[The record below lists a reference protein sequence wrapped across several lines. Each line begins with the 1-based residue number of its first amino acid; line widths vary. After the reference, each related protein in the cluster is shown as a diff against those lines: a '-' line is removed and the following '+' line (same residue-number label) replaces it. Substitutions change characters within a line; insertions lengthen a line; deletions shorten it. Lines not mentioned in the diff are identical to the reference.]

1 MSDFPNFDVQGKVWN
16 KLHNTPLNVRIER
29 DFGIH
34 HLYGLNS
41 FLGEDA
47 KAFAQGFRSLKVLQ
61 TADRLREAD
70 RTMSEV
76 RSYSTRQKDLRETTA
91 IEIFHRAM
99 REHDYET
106 ARSMTNEYA
115 PLKQLYLAK
124 TAGARKF
131 QGSQQTAMQAFMGS
145 ELSST
150 AQTQDSRRR
159 YMRTAGK
166 LGLSSVSGYLN
177 AQEVTYL
184 ALYGCVITEMLQQI
198 LNITHSEITVAQYEQ
213 LMDKALNNKNLF
225 TTKQLKR
232 DENNK
237 ILRNKDGEALYRKVD
252 YDRSQ
257 FGKTYNVVDGVPIK
271 GETEYD
277 IDVYRGALADFYLK
291 ELQNLGIDTSGVNYI
306 SDVNSLNDYLQ
317 DYDVYASVRSGKRQ
331 HDYGVYIPKD
341 SMLWSGNLNDYAAKA
356 SSNFQDP
363 LNWKDTNLQNAN
375 IQGFFIK
382 K

>member
-1 MSDFPNFDVQGKVWN
+1 MPKQISIDQAAKLYNIMGGNIPLAAVRQDIRGWEGFERRVLTRAAEMSVQDWQKDYRKKLADDYMARAQGYTARQSALVEQDRTARINREAAAANTFYKALEEGDYATARNMIGEYSALGKV
-16 KLHNTPLNVRIER
+16 
-29 DFGIH
+29 
-34 HLYGLNS
+34 YS
-41 FLGEDA
+41 A
-47 KAFAQGFRSLKVLQ
+47 K
-61 TADRLREAD
+61 
-70 RTMSEV
+70 M
-76 RSYSTRQKDLRETTA
+76 
-91 IEIFHRAM
+91 
-99 REHDYET
+99 
-106 ARSMTNEYA
+106 
-115 PLKQLYLAK
+115 
-124 TAGARKF
+124 GARKF
-131 QGSQQTAMQAFMGS
+131 KGSQQTSMQAVLGRDVVS
-145 ELSST
+145 EAQSTDWRKTYLSE
-150 AQTQDSRRR
+150 
-159 YMRTAGK
+159 
-166 LGLSSVSGYLN
+166 GLSSVSGYLN

-184 ALYGCVITEMLQQI
+184 ALYGCVITAMLQQI
-198 LNITHSEITVAQYEQ
+198 LNITNSEITVAQYEQ

-225 TTKQLKR
+225 TTKQRKR
-232 DENNK
+232 DADGK
-237 ILRNKDGEALYRKVD
+237 IMRNAEGKALYKKVD

-257 FGKTYNVVDGVPIK
+257 FGETYNVVDGASTAK

>member
-1 MSDFPNFDVQGKVWN
+1 MGGNIPLAAVRQDIRGWEGFERRVLTRAAEMSVQDWQKDYRKKLADDYMARAQGYTARQSALVEQDRTARINREAAAANTFYKALEEGDYATARNMIGEYSALGKV
-16 KLHNTPLNVRIER
+16 
-29 DFGIH
+29 
-34 HLYGLNS
+34 YS
-41 FLGEDA
+41 A
-47 KAFAQGFRSLKVLQ
+47 K
-61 TADRLREAD
+61 
-70 RTMSEV
+70 M
-76 RSYSTRQKDLRETTA
+76 
-91 IEIFHRAM
+91 
-99 REHDYET
+99 
-106 ARSMTNEYA
+106 
-115 PLKQLYLAK
+115 
-124 TAGARKF
+124 GARKF
-131 QGSQQTAMQAFMGS
+131 KGSQQTSMQAVLGRDVVS
-145 ELSST
+145 EAQSTDWRKTYLSE
-150 AQTQDSRRR
+150 
-159 YMRTAGK
+159 
-166 LGLSSVSGYLN
+166 GLSSVSGYLN

-184 ALYGCVITEMLQQI
+184 ALYGCVITAMLQQI
-198 LNITHSEITVAQYEQ
+198 LNITNSEITVAQYEQ

-225 TTKQLKR
+225 TTKQRKR
-232 DENNK
+232 DADGK
-237 ILRNKDGEALYRKVD
+237 IMRNAEGKALYKKVD

-257 FGKTYNVVDGVPIK
+257 FGETYNVVDGASTAK